1 MTHNLKTLLFS
12 RGKRILLSLALVL
25 AITFQGQIK
34 DIIVPEKPVSKTLEI
49 SMYAKAAYSGEIY
62 KGSKAKVHV
71 TISKY
76 RNKKFQ
82 VIYDTILEAG
92 DLNNLPSQKNAFT
105 KAIQV
110 NNFYEGKELLVAT
123 YTVSYES
130 NGSVLKYDKHILIPE
145 SKGKRE
151 LAVTI

>member
-1 MTHNLKTLLFS
+1 MTHNLQTLIFH
-12 RGKRILLSLALVL
+12 RGKRILLSLVFIL

-49 SMYAKAAYSGEIY
+49 AMYAKADYSQEIY

-76 RNKKFQ
+76 RNKKFE
-82 VIYDTILEAG
+82 VVYDTTLEAG
-92 DLNNLPSQKNAFT
+92 DLNNLPSQENAFV

-110 NNFYEGKELLVAT
+110 NNFYENKELLVAT
-123 YTVSYES
+123 YTISYES
-130 NGSVLKYDKHILIPE
+130 NGSVIKYDKHILIPE